1 MKELTCIVCPNGC
14 RILAELQN
22 GHFVFSGNRCARGLE
37 FAGTELTAPM
47 RSITTT
53 VRTAFQEFPVLPVRT
68 NGEVPKEMIT
78 DIIRELAK
86 VLISEKIGIG
96 ETVAANILSSG
107 VDVIAT
113 SNQLK
118 AVEERSDFHDESTHT
133 HN

>member
-14 RILAELQN
+14 RIVAQMQD
-22 GHFVFSGNRCARGLE
+22 GQYVFSGNRCARGLE

-53 VRTAFQEFPVLPVRT
+53 VRTVFQEMPALPVRT
-68 NGEVPKEMIT
+68 KGEIPKEMT
-78 DIIRELAK
+78 ADIMRELAK

-96 ETVAANILSSG
+96 ETVAADILGSG

-118 AVEERSDFHDESTHT
+118 SAEEKE
-133 HN
+133 